1 VLGFILVVP
10 LVSFVES
17 TMTEY
22 KRNTIEKSRIYN
34 VFAPQVYLFACH
46 INGAN
51 PMTTHGNAFNLPDS
65 FSEQHLQ
72 DLMPLLSEE
81 WPQLHPEELFATGG
95 DLEQLVTYIST
106 QTEHTRA
113 LTRRHL
119 GELYS
124 LWLTNVAEPTPSRM
138 DELRSHSQVNQLLED
153 LEARTDYL
161 IKEFKSELL
170 PELEQKAR
178 SNLGTTLVIT
188 LGLGFILGLLAGG
201 KRG

>member
-1 VLGFILVVP
+1 
-10 LVSFVES
+10 
-17 TMTEY
+17 MTES

-34 VFAPQVYLFACH
+34 VFAPQVCLFTCH
-46 INGAN
+46 INGAMS
-51 PMTTHGNAFNLPDS
+51 MTTHRNAINLPDS

-72 DLMPLLSEE
+72 DLIPLLSEE
-81 WPQLHPEELFATGG
+81 WPQLQPEALLATGG
-95 DLEQLVTYIST
+95 DLEQLVTYIAA

-113 LTRRHL
+113 LTRHHL

-124 LWLTNVAEPTPSRM
+124 LWLVKVAEPAPAPT
-138 DELRSHSQVNQLLED
+138 DELKSHSQVNQLLED
-153 LEARTDYL
+153 LEARTDHL
-161 IKEFKSELL
+161 LKEFRSELL
-170 PELEQKAR
+170 PELEKKAR